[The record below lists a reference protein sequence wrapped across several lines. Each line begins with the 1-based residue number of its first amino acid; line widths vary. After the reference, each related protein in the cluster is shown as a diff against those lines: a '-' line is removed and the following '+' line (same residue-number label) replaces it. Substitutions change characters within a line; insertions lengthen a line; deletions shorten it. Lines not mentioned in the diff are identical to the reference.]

1 MTLLVLSCLW
11 VIAGVGVAMLPMR
24 YQYVPGAALLLAA
37 PVLIYLIG
45 QDAALLADALEGNA
59 AHVACDSMQAAVE
72 QAAKDAARDTSEQ
85 SEIAVLL
92 SPACAS
98 FDQYP
103 NFEMR
108 GDDFRACVL
117 ALDGVQQ
124 QTKVA

>member
-1 MTLLVLSCLW
+1 RALQPHFHR
-11 VIAGVGVAMLPMR
+11 IAKA
-24 YQYVPGAALLLAA
+24 
-37 PVLIYLIG
+37 YLIG
-45 QDAALLADALEGNA
+45 QDAALLADALEGKTA
-59 AHVACDSMQAAVE
+59 YITCDSMQAAVE
-72 QAAKDAARDTSEQ
+72 QAAQDAAGDTSEHG
-85 SEIAVLL
+85 EIAVLL